1 MVTSEFRGKKM
12 WARFKNDETNLQQ
25 IQGIAYFCIQALHDH
40 APTDI
45 CTQVGKTRAREIF
58 VFVFDPF

>member
-25 IQGIAYFCIQALHDH
+25 IQGIAYFCI
-40 APTDI
+40 
-45 CTQVGKTRAREIF
+45 
-58 VFVFDPF
+58 